1 MFSDNV
7 VLCGGNEVDM
17 IEYLESWRKVLERR
31 RMKAKNT
38 VDGMQIRA
46 GGKRGSTNSENMR
59 GREGG
64 MEIRVGAAWGNW
76 KKMLGHIRC
85 WLRHCTWNSAL

>member
-1 MFSDNV
+1 MEKSS
-7 VLCGGNEVDM
+7 GKEENESQ
-17 IEYLESWRKVLERR
+17 L
-31 RMKAKNT
+31 AKNT
-38 VDGMQIRA
+38 VDGMQIRT
-46 GGKRGSTNSENMR
+46 GGKSSSTYSETMR
-59 GREGG
+59 GRGEKGG